1 MNLSRFGMIVV
12 ISTWCN
18 SKTITKTWMSA
29 VIINHCINLIDINL
43 FFIDEW
49 DILTRRTE
57 MEDGVVLL
65 LKDGFLGD
73 IYQSI
78 PT

>member
-1 MNLSRFGMIVV
+1 
-12 ISTWCN
+12 
-18 SKTITKTWMSA
+18 MSA